1 MSSSSNW
8 KLCHSSNH
16 AQHDS
21 LFTAH
26 RCFYF
31 LVVFYGCCLCTC
43 LNNQNFK
50 PAKKAFKQGLLN
62 QGAGTSVNVFSPP
75 FFGGLNLFLVFGTSS
90 HTCWWTATCPP
101 RIPEDLCLSFS
112 TEANWESPPPHSSR
126 SMFNASVPQ
135 LSSWNWRYSLSVYPS
150 VRLAASLL
158 PSVFDMWHSGICLPS
173 RWLPI
178 RSFSQGACCSQEK
191 NSTLMHPNVSVMQ
204 FSSSQGFSGVQLHP
218 PPPPFFFVAQ
228 HAAPSRTFARWCGM
242 RPPGW
247 LQTAA
252 MHQRHPQL
260 SAYVSVCHIQTP
272 LRSLRQFLFLANH
285 LLHYCQ
291 PIPGPP
297 KSSNAPSPGAQIPS
311 PVSSPL
317 FSSCKCCQPLAS
329 KHLEITPA
337 GR

>member
-218 PPPPFFFVAQ
+218 PPPLFFLSLNTLRPAVRLRAGVECVLRGDSKQRPCISGIHSCRRTCLFVTSKP
-228 HAAPSRTFARWCGM
+228 PSG
-242 RPPGW
+242 
-247 LQTAA
+247 
-252 MHQRHPQL
+252 L
-260 SAYVSVCHIQTP
+260 SANFF
-272 LRSLRQFLFLANH
+272 SLRTTSFIIVSLSLALPKVQMLHH
-285 LLHYCQ
+285 LA
-291 PIPGPP
+291 P
-297 KSSNAPSPGAQIPS
+297 KSPPPSPLL
-311 PVSSPL
+311 SSPR
-317 FSSCKCCQPLAS
+317 AS
-329 KHLEITPA
+329 AASH
-337 GR
+337 